1 MQISSNFKDVIK
13 GLSDLDKKQIP
24 FAISKALNDTAFQ
37 AKDALVA
44 QMRKK
49 LDNPTPFTLRAVKIK
64 KATKDRQYAFIYI
77 DDTQAKY
84 LDNMYFGG
92 VKTPKK
98 KAIVVPT
105 KDVRLNKYGN
115 LTRNKV
121 KNLLKSPNY
130 FSGVVKGKGGTRSGI
145 FRKYKNGTVKQVI
158 IWEASKKEKKRLDFK
173 KSIAGVVEHRFDDNF
188 RKALEFAIKTAR

>member
-1 MQISSNFKDVIK
+1 MITTNVKEITK
-13 GLSDLDKKQIP
+13 GLSELDKKQIP

-44 QMRKK
+44 QMKKK

-64 KATKDRQYAFIYI
+64 KATKYRQYAFIYI
-77 DDTQAKY
+77 NDTQAKY
-84 LDNMYFGG
+84 LENMFFGG

-158 IWEASKKEKKRLDFK
+158 MWKASKQEKKRLEFRK
-173 KSIAGVVEHRFDDNF
+173 TIEGVVKHRFDDNF
-188 RKALEFAIKTAR
+188 SKALEFAIRTAR

>member
-1 MQISSNFKDVIK
+1 MITSNIK
-13 GLSDLDKKQIP
+13 AIMKGMSDLDKEQIP

-44 QMRKK
+44 QMKQK
-49 LDNPTPFTLRAVKIK
+49 LDNPTPFTLRAVRIK
-64 KATKDRQYAFIYI
+64 KATKHKQYAYVYI
-77 DDTQAKY
+77 NDTQAEY

-115 LTRNKV
+115 LTKNKV
-121 KNLLKSPNY
+121 KNLLKNPNY
-130 FSGVVKGKGGTRSGI
+130 FSGTVRGKGGTRSGI
-145 FRKYKNGTVKQVI
+145 FRRYKNGTVKQVI
-158 IWEASKKEKKRLDFK
+158 MWKASKQEKKRLEFRK
-173 KSIAGVVEHRFDDNF
+173 TIAGVVEHRFDSNF
-188 RKALEFAIKTAR
+188 NKALEFAIRTAR

>member
-1 MQISSNFKDVIK
+1 MITSNIKAITK
-13 GLSDLDKKQIP
+13 GLSDLDKEQIP

-44 QMRKK
+44 QMKQK
-49 LDNPTPFTLRAVKIK
+49 LDNPTPFTLRAVRIK
-64 KATKDRQYAFIYI
+64 KATKHRQYAYVYI
-77 DDTQAKY
+77 NDTQAEY

-105 KDVRLNKYGN
+105 KDIRLNKHGN
-115 LTRNKV
+115 LTKNKV

-145 FRKYKNGTVKQVI
+145 FRRYKNGTVKQVI
-158 IWEASKKEKKRLDFK
+158 IWKTSKQEKKRLEFRK
-173 KSIAGVVEHRFDDNF
+173 TIAGVVGNRFDDNF
-188 RKALEFAIKTAR
+188 NKALEFAIRTAR